1 MAILNSYVS
10 HYQRVCLGPISF
22 FLAAGMVHP
31 YDKNMCRP
39 PAAEVEHSQLAASW
53 TGPDQCG
60 DRWCG
65 ENRIGSHIHWE
76 NGDLTTRKMVI
87 LWWFNSDLMG
97 FILWGLNSLLLN
109 MAIEIV
115 D

>member
-1 MAILNSYVS
+1 MFRAD
-10 HYQRVCLGPISF
+10 F
-22 FLAAGMVHP
+22 FFFAAGMVHP

-60 DRWCG
+60 DRRCG
-65 ENRIGSHIHWE
+65 KNRIGSHIHWE

-87 LWWFNSDLMG
+87 LCWFNSDLMG
-97 FILWGLNSLLLN
+97 FIYPLGIEQF
-109 MAIEIV
+109 AIEHGHRNS
-115 D
+115 